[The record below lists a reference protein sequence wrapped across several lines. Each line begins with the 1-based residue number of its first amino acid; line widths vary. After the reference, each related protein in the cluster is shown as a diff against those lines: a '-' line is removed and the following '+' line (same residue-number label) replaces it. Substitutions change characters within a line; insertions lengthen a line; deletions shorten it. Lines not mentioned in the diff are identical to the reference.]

1 MKTSHQMRSVSF
13 AAALLLASASAMAGQ
28 VTASLDSNR
37 VAAGD
42 TAQLTVTVQGSDN
55 AEPNVP
61 AVPGLQITPAGTSS
75 SFESVN
81 GQVTSSVSYLYQ
93 VTPVRTGT
101 FTIPAIDVP
110 GVGRS
115 QELTLQVAKG
125 AGNAAASSGSNLPPP
140 DAPQGTTDDAANAT
154 DSPAFLRVVVPMQRL
169 YVGELVPVQI
179 KAYFRAGMS
188 ASLGGLP
195 MLSSDAFTLNKL
207 DDKPRQ
213 VEETVN
219 GKEYTVLNWSTA
231 LTAVKAGDYDV
242 HLELPVTV
250 AVKAKHRRPI
260 GMDDFFKDSGF
271 DDSMFD
277 DFFGGVTQ
285 KPLTLQ
291 ADLAG
296 LKVES
301 LPTAG
306 RPAGFS
312 GAVGTFEVKAE
323 AAPDRVTAGDPVTLK
338 LIVTGHGNFDL
349 VSSPAL
355 ETSAGWKTYPA
366 KSQFDPDD
374 SAGYAGTKTF
384 EQAVVP
390 LAPGRDQIPPIAFS
404 YFDPNSQGYVTRSTS
419 PIAIE
424 VAAGVGGGST
434 GQTAAPANS
443 PPIRQTGEPAEP
455 GLAPNKIEDTAAVA
469 SLRPVFFSPW
479 FIAAQAVPLVLLF
492 GGVFA
497 RRRRIRM
504 ANDPDRLRARA
515 ARTAVRDQLATM
527 DQALAANSPPAFFA
541 AARGAVQQQLA
552 RRWHVSADTVTPDEI
567 DRRMN
572 GDGTELRKLFA
583 VADDVIYS
591 GRPVPPAELR
601 EWKAAVVQQVN
612 VLEKT

>member
-1 MKTSHQMRSVSF
+1 MKTNHQMRTVSF
-13 AAALLLASASAMAGQ
+13 AAALLLASAGAVAGQ
-28 VTASLDSNR
+28 VTASLDSGR
-37 VAAGD
+37 VAVGD
-42 TAQLTVTVQGSDN
+42 TAHLTVTVQGSTD
-55 AEPNVP
+55 AEPTVP

-81 GQVTSSVSYLYQ
+81 GRVTSSVSYLYQ

-125 AGNAAASSGSNLPPP
+125 AGNAAAAPGSNLPPP
-140 DAPQGTTDDAANAT
+140 GVPQGTTDDAANAT
-154 DSPAFLRVVVPMQRL
+154 DSPAFLRVVVPKQRF

-195 MLSSDAFTLNKL
+195 MLGSDAFTLNKL
-207 DDKPRQ
+207 EDKPRQ
-213 VEETVN
+213 VAETVN

-250 AVKAKHRRPI
+250 AVKAKHRRPM
-260 GMDDFFKDSGF
+260 GMDDFFNDSGF

-285 KPLTLQ
+285 KPMTLQ

-312 GAVGTFEVKAE
+312 GAVGTFAVKAE

-338 LIVTGHGNFDL
+338 LVVTGHGNFDR

-355 ETSAGWKTYPA
+355 QTTAGWKAYPA
-366 KSQFDPDD
+366 KSRFDPDD
-374 SAGYAGTKTF
+374 TAGYAGTKTF
-384 EQAVVP
+384 EQAVIP
-390 LAPGRDQIPPIAFS
+390 LVSGRDQIPPIAFS
-404 YFDPNSQGYVTRSTS
+404 YFDPELQRYVTRSTS
-419 PIAIE
+419 PIAVE
-424 VAAGVGGGST
+424 VAAGAAGAST
-434 GQTAAPANS
+434 GQAAAAASS
-443 PPIRQTGEPAEP
+443 PPIRQTDEPAEP
-455 GLAPNKIEDTAAVA
+455 GLAPNKIEETVAVA
-469 SLRPVFFSPW
+469 SLRPVLFSPW
-479 FIAAQAVPLVLLF
+479 FIAAQAVPVLLLF
-492 GGVFA
+492 GGLFA
-497 RRRRIRM
+497 RRRSIRM

-515 ARTAVRDQLATM
+515 ARAAVRDRLATM
-527 DQALAANSPPAFFA
+527 DQALMANSPPAFFA

-552 RRWHVSADTVTPDEI
+552 RRWHVPADTVTSDEI

-572 GDGTELRKLFA
+572 GDGKELRKLFA

-601 EWKAAVVQQVN
+601 EWKAAVEQQVN
-612 VLEKT
+612 VLEKS